1 MTRAALVD
9 DEKKRRRAKN
19 LALLGVLLAVIAL
32 LYFITI
38 ARMGMIP

>member
-1 MTRAALVD
+1 MIRAMLVD
-9 DEKKRRRAKN
+9 DEKKRRRTKN

-38 ARMGMIP
+38 ARMGMLQ